1 MADNPTAPIV
11 RCWSKQGT
19 ALNFGP
25 GTVCN
30 ATLGLHRSGAS
41 MSGQNDKAKKITA
54 RYTAM
59 MGGIGTAVAIGHIAL
74 IGSFPILEFA
84 GLALG
89 LVALVGGLIMMLQ
102 A

>member
-1 MADNPTAPIV
+1 
-11 RCWSKQGT
+11 
-19 ALNFGP
+19 
-25 GTVCN
+25 
-30 ATLGLHRSGAS
+30 

-54 RYTAM
+54 RYIAM

-89 LVALVGGLIMMLQ
+89 LFALVGGLIMMLQ

>member
-1 MADNPTAPIV
+1 MSDNQ
-11 RCWSKQGT
+11 S
-19 ALNFGP
+19 
-25 GTVCN
+25 
-30 ATLGLHRSGAS
+30 
-41 MSGQNDKAKKITA
+41 DKAKKSA

-89 LVALVGGLIMMLQ
+89 LFALVGGLIMMSQ
-102 A
+102 ARNEKWGG